1 MARKQITQ
9 FTSASAVA
17 LTDYLLLQPGPTG
30 TDYVYAPVSMIMQG
44 TLAATVSTI
53 TTTGTATVGT
63 GLNVGGIITPSFA
76 GTVSTAGSDQA
87 TATLLSAQTSVIT
100 TATAG
105 QGVRLADENARI
117 INRGTVA
124 ANIYPPSGAQIETY
138 GTNTAITLQP
148 NASIETVRSSATLH
162 RIVSMAQLAYATATA
177 TLSTVASA
185 ATSAQALAANASR
198 IGVVAYNSDANAVLL
213 KYGTTA
219 SGSSFTYR
227 IPAGGHWEM
236 PSPTYTGRIDVIW
249 EANGDGSLFITEMA

>member
-17 LTDYLLLQPGPTG
+17 STDNLLLQPGPTG
-30 TDYVYAPVSMIMQG
+30 TDYVYAPVSMILQG

-53 TTTGTATVGT
+53 TTTGTASVGT
-63 GLNVGGIITPSFA
+63 DLNVGGIITPSFA
-76 GTVSTAGSDQA
+76 GAVSTAGSDQA

-124 ANIYPPSGAQIETY
+124 AYIYPPSGAQIESY

-162 RIVSMAQLAYATATA
+162 RIVSMAQLAYATSTA
-177 TLSTVASA
+177 TLSTVAS
-185 ATSAQALAANASR
+185 SASSQQALAANASR
-198 IGVVAYNSDANAVLL
+198 IGCVAYNSDANAVLI
-213 KYGTTA
+213 KFGTTA
-219 SGSSFTYR
+219 SGSSYTYR
-227 IPAGGHWEM
+227 LAGGATWEM
-236 PSPTYTGRIDVIW
+236 SQPIYTGRIDAIW
-249 EANGDGSLFITEMA
+249 EADGGGSLFITELA